1 MLKSNKLNLLIS
13 IVCAIVLWAY
23 ITTVV
28 NPETERTVTGIPVDL
43 TNIEALNYRGFT
55 VNESISYLV
64 DVSVRGSRSEVA
76 KLTPADFRATADITG
91 YRKGV
96 ASVPVNIV
104 MPPNFELVD
113 IRPENIQVDIVNL
126 ITVNKPVRLE
136 YEDTFPSGM
145 EPGSIIITPEE
156 MEVSGI
162 ADVVDSIDYIRAIVP
177 EGSLSEEV
185 STFRLDVVAINKNGE
200 PVHNV
205 GLSHNSVEVTAAIYI
220 VKRVPLRIETIGEPN
235 ENAEITD
242 LYIPGNI
249 VIRGAMADIEEIN
262 EIEGRPIDLS
272 DITYTEEIPIE
283 PYLHLPEGVEL
294 ANASQNLSIRIEVQG
309 ISKKEFIYTADM
321 IELRDLAPTLS
332 GHVKTGSVTVIVLAP
347 QDVLERVT
355 QYNVKLFVDVSG
367 YSRVGLTSEFEVE
380 TECGIEEIRS
390 ITVEPAKVQVTINR
404 D

>member
-1 MLKSNKLNLLIS
+1 VLKNNKLNLLIS

-28 NPETERTVTGIPVDL
+28 NPETERTISGIPVTL
-43 TNIEALNYRGFT
+43 NNIEALNYRGFT
-55 VNESISYLV
+55 VNEGISYLV
-64 DVSVRGSRSEVA
+64 DVTVRGSRSEVA
-76 KLTPADFRATADITG
+76 KLTAADFRATADITG

-96 ASVPVNIV
+96 ANVPVAVIV
-104 MPPNFELVD
+104 PPNFELVD

-136 YEDTFPSGM
+136 YEEEFPFGM
-145 EPGSIIITPEE
+145 EPGALIITPEE

-162 ADVVDSIDYIRAIVP
+162 AEIVDSIDHIRAIVP
-177 EGSLSEEV
+177 EGFLSEDIN
-185 STFRLDVVAINKNGE
+185 TFRIDVFAINKDGE
-200 PVHNV
+200 VVHNV
-205 GLSHNSVEVTAAIYI
+205 GLSQNSVEITAALYTI
-220 VKRVPLRIETIGEPN
+220 KRVPLRIETVGEPN
-235 ENAEITD
+235 ENTEITY
-242 LYIPGNI
+242 LNIPGNI
-249 VIRGAMADIEEIN
+249 VIRGAVADIEEI
-262 EIEGRPIDLS
+262 EEVEGRPIDLS

-309 ISKKEFIYTADM
+309 ISKKELTYTADM

-347 QDVLERVT
+347 QDVLET
-355 QYNVKLFVDVSG
+355 LNQNNIKLYVDASG
-367 YSRVGLTSEFEVE
+367 YQRVGITSELEVE
-380 TECGIEEIRS
+380 TECAIDGIRS